1 MDQKQIEEIVRS
13 VMASMGQAAPA
24 PSEAKCATTNCAAPV
39 TSESCALD
47 LGSAEAKAWI
57 GVENPHR
64 ADVLTELRRSTVARV
79 CTGRAG
85 PRPRTQA
92 LLRFLADHS
101 RSKDT
106 VLKEVPEEWVK
117 AQGLLE
123 VRSEISD
130 KNLYLTRPDMGRRL
144 CAEAVEAL
152 KAQCVA
158 NPDVQ
163 VVISDGL
170 STDAITVNY
179 EEILPPLM
187 AGLKQAGLKVG
198 TPFFVRYGRV
208 KIEDQIGEIL
218 GAKVVI
224 LLVGE
229 RPGLGQ
235 SESLS
240 CYAVYSPRMA
250 TTVEADRTCISN
262 IHQGGT
268 PPVEAAAVIVD
279 LAKRM
284 LEQKA
289 SGINMTR
296 EGGIMPALDLIR
308 PSVTAMRVT
317 AESISHQS
325 YRRLL
330 SRAREYVLENMSEPV
345 TVLDLCNQ
353 LHVSRRTLQNAFHAI
368 LGIGPNAW
376 LKRIR
381 LNAVRRELISPWS
394 QSTTVKDAA
403 MQWGFWHLG
412 QFATDYQQLFAEK
425 PSLTLHQRMRE
436 WG

>member
-1 MDQKQIEEIVRS
+1 MDQKQIEDIVRS
-13 VMASMGQAAPA
+13 VMASMGQPQSQPQAPA
-24 PSEAKCATTNCAAPV
+24 ASTPACHAACASEAV
-39 TSESCALD
+39 VESCALD

-57 GVENPHR
+57 GVQHPHR
-64 ADVLTELRRSTVARV
+64 AEVLTELKRSTAARV

-106 VLKEVPEEWVK
+106 VLKEVPEAWVK

-144 CAEAVEAL
+144 SPEAIDAL
-152 KAQCVA
+152 KAQCVMD
-158 NPDVQ
+158 PDVQ
-163 VVISDGL
+163 VVVSDGL
-170 STDAITVNY
+170 STDAITANY
-179 EEILPPLM
+179 EEILPPLL

-240 CYAVYSPRMA
+240 CYAVYSPA
-250 TTVEADRTCISN
+250 
-262 IHQGGT
+262 GGDHRRGRPDLYLQY
-268 PPVEAAAVIVD
+268 PPG
-279 LAKRM
+279 RH
-284 LEQKA
+284 
-289 SGINMTR
+289 
-296 EGGIMPALDLIR
+296 P
-308 PSVTAMRVT
+308 
-317 AESISHQS
+317 
-325 YRRLL
+325 RR
-330 SRAREYVLENMSEPV
+330 
-345 TVLDLCNQ
+345 
-353 LHVSRRTLQNAFHAI
+353 
-368 LGIGPNAW
+368 
-376 LKRIR
+376 
-381 LNAVRRELISPWS
+381 
-394 QSTTVKDAA
+394 
-403 MQWGFWHLG
+403 
-412 QFATDYQQLFAEK
+412 
-425 PSLTLHQRMRE
+425 
-436 WG
+436 

>member
-1 MDQKQIEEIVRS
+1 M
-13 VMASMGQAAPA
+13 
-24 PSEAKCATTNCAAPV
+24 
-39 TSESCALD
+39 
-47 LGSAEAKAWI
+47 
-57 GVENPHR
+57 
-64 ADVLTELRRSTVARV
+64 
-79 CTGRAG
+79 
-85 PRPRTQA
+85 
-92 LLRFLADHS
+92 
-101 RSKDT
+101 
-106 VLKEVPEEWVK
+106 K

-235 SESLS
+235 SENLS

-262 IHQGGT
+262 IHQ
-268 PPVEAAAVIVD
+268 AA
-279 LAKRM
+279 R
-284 LEQKA
+284 
-289 SGINMTR
+289 
-296 EGGIMPALDLIR
+296 
-308 PSVTAMRVT
+308 
-317 AESISHQS
+317 
-325 YRRLL
+325 RRLK
-330 SRAREYVLENMSEPV
+330 P
-345 TVLDLCNQ
+345 Q
-353 LHVSRRTLQNAFHAI
+353 
-368 LGIGPNAW
+368 
-376 LKRIR
+376 
-381 LNAVRRELISPWS
+381 
-394 QSTTVKDAA
+394 
-403 MQWGFWHLG
+403 
-412 QFATDYQQLFAEK
+412 
-425 PSLTLHQRMRE
+425 PSLWIWRNVCWSRKHPAST
-436 WG
+436 